1 MRLWPLRRAA
11 AIAALASARP
21 MPQPRYSVRTYR
33 RFISAVRASRRRKPT
48 QPAAAPPSFASSSA
62 RYPSGSAASS
72 APKEVKQQ
80 GSSTPRA
87 YSTKRTRTSSTS
99 AGAVA
104 STSVAIY
111 YCSMRLHQLK
121 VDYEAEQDRLVMLV
135 ATNEGVEL
143 RLTLTRRFV
152 KLLWPLL
159 VKLAEEASPRIRTQA
174 NPEARKALLGLEHEH
189 AVSKADFSKPYD
201 AGGSAR
207 PLGDAPL
214 LLARIQTGH
223 DRNGQ
228 PVVALHPS
236 QGQGITLT
244 FDSVL
249 LHSVCRLLQAAVRK
263 SDWDMELKLPGTEPQ
278 DSAERPA
285 RTLN

>member
-1 MRLWPLRRAA
+1 
-11 AIAALASARP
+11 
-21 MPQPRYSVRTYR
+21 
-33 RFISAVRASRRRKPT
+33 
-48 QPAAAPPSFASSSA
+48 
-62 RYPSGSAASS
+62 
-72 APKEVKQQ
+72 
-80 GSSTPRA
+80 
-87 YSTKRTRTSSTS
+87 
-99 AGAVA
+99 
-104 STSVAIY
+104 
-111 YCSMRLHQLK
+111 MRLHQLK
-121 VDYEAEQDRLVMLV
+121 VDYDAEQDRLLMLV

-143 RLTLTRRFV
+143 RLSLTRRFV

-201 AGGSAR
+201 AGETATR
-207 PLGDAPL
+207 PLGEAPL

-228 PVVALHPS
+228 PVVALHPAE
-236 QGQGITLT
+236 GQGITLS

-249 LHSVCRLLQAAVRK
+249 LHSLCRLLQAAVKK
-263 SDWDMELKLPGTEPQ
+263 SDWDMELKLPGTE
-278 DSAERPA
+278 AHEAGERPA